1 MAKKK
6 DTLKDL
12 SDFMKNQ
19 PQQDDENQDFMKKKP
34 TKLAAVEKMKDEV
47 EKLSELPA
55 GSVLENEL
63 VKLIKKIAD
72 AANVPPRQVLYNICE
87 AVIENEP
94 EKSGS
99 DIMLS
104 NTILFL
110 KHHDLITD
118 KLK

>member
-1 MAKKK
+1 
-6 DTLKDL
+6 
-12 SDFMKNQ
+12 
-19 PQQDDENQDFMKKKP
+19 
-34 TKLAAVEKMKDEV
+34 MKDEV

-55 GSVLENEL
+55 GRVLESEL

-72 AANVPPRQVLYNICE
+72 TADVPPRQVLYNICE

-94 EKSGS
+94 DKIGS

-110 KHHDLITD
+110 KHHELITD
-118 KLK
+118 KIN